1 MRFVA
6 FAALL
11 AASCAPSVDP
21 KVESAVVNLERFA
34 AEAVAGDC
42 IGLKAAYD
50 AAHADEGLKA
60 VEAGSHL
67 EERVKAAEE
76 KVKPLFDAC
85 AAQAPAA
92 PVEAPAAPVEAPAE
106 SAPADAPVNPAE
118 PPVVPATAP
127 VEAPAAK

>member
-6 FAALL
+6 FAALF
-11 AASCAPSVDP
+11 AASCAPSIDS
-21 KVESAVVNLERFA
+21 KVESAVAHLERFA

-60 VEAGSHL
+60 VEAGSPL
-67 EERVKAAEE
+67 AERVKAAEE

-92 PVEAPAAPVEAPAE
+92 PVEAPAE
-106 SAPADAPVNPAE
+106 SAPAAAPINPAE